1 MHLPDVF
8 EQQVRF
14 SEEIL
19 KTGIFYNLI
28 DRDIKP
34 GQSFTTYGWF
44 LEIFKRFTSLKS
56 KVSRNLKVTNTNG
69 FHLAGVSGGVVLQIQ
84 SSNINPMNGNK
95 ISGYL
100 ICTFSNPLVGVVKS
114 QVSLFKS
121 KSVQPEATSDMML
134 EQYWYMN
141 DFYEE
146 RNTKLLRME
155 KCSFP
160 N

>member
-1 MHLPDVF
+1 
-8 EQQVRF
+8 
-14 SEEIL
+14 
-19 KTGIFYNLI
+19 
-28 DRDIKP
+28 
-34 GQSFTTYGWF
+34 
-44 LEIFKRFTSLKS
+44 
-56 KVSRNLKVTNTNG
+56 
-69 FHLAGVSGGVVLQIQ
+69 
-84 SSNINPMNGNK
+84 MNGNK

-155 KCSFP
+155 KCSFLNWNYKLFTEYLMKRLTKKHMETFGWMIKGGDQRTTSAGFVYVLVQSVP
-160 N
+160 NSKVWYRFPGQHQPNIPALVSGSLAKAWFFW